1 VHHIKNEAEKAELL
15 NEKARYAARHDGM
28 PLIVSTDQE
37 GGSVSRLRL
46 LNPGYKFLSPLE
58 MQPMADDAI
67 YRHGQEVG
75 RRILS
80 SGVNM
85 LLAPSL
91 DVADLNTLMA
101 KQGRSFG
108 TTPEQVIRKAGPWIN
123 GIRSTFPELIIIA
136 KHYPGYNFRGN
147 SDNQPITS
155 QEDAAA
161 VRRRAAPFLT
171 MGNLSGVMMN
181 SVLYKSF
188 NGDVAA
194 FSRELID
201 MYRATNPDGI
211 VMTDDIV
218 APSLVNAGLKGAER
232 NAAIAEVAFKA
243 FSAGCDIILAMDGAA
258 MPAVA
263 NLISQRVDADSSGA
277 LRTRL
282 LRSYERVNKARR
294 ALMGRTGGSA
304 PPPQPPQPRVNPD
317 QPPACLGA
325 EFFKKAQTIL
335 VSKGT
340 LPAGSNDGK
349 WGPRSQAGLN
359 AWLSRNSLPTV
370 TCLTPASLNAL
381 EATA

>member
-1 VHHIKNEAEKAELL
+1 
-15 NEKARYAARHDGM
+15 M

-46 LNPGYKFLSPLE
+46 LNPGFKFLSPLE

-67 YRHGQEVG
+67 YSHGAEVG
-75 RRILS
+75 RRVRS

-108 TTPEQVIRKAGPWIN
+108 TTPEQVIRKARQWVN

-147 SDNQPITS
+147 SDNSPITS

-161 VRRRAAPFLT
+161 VRRRATPFLT

-188 NGDVAA
+188 NGEVAA

-201 MYRATNPDGI
+201 IYRATNPDGI

-243 FSAGCDIILAMDGAA
+243 FSAGCDIILAMDGSA
-258 MPAVA
+258 MTAVA
-263 NLISQRVDADSSGA
+263 NLISQRVDADTTGA

-282 LRSYERVNKARR
+282 LQSYERVNKARR
-294 ALMGRTGGSA
+294 ALVGRTGGSA
-304 PPPQPPQPRVNPD
+304 PPPQPPVAVPQPRVNPD
-317 QPPACLGA
+317 RPPACLGA

-335 VSKGT
+335 ISKGT
-340 LPAGSNDGK
+340 LPAGSADGA
-349 WGPRSQAGLN
+349 WGPKSQAGLN
-359 AWLSRNSLPTV
+359 AWLQRNSLPTV
-370 TCLTPASLNAL
+370 TCLTPAALDAL